1 MVFNHALKFLKSRGS
16 PLREGR
22 SAEVSHIPRPGAV
35 WKGEREAEGRIGK
48 LRSRARWVSMLSTA
62 IAHGPLR
69 NCQLGIP

>member
-1 MVFNHALKFLKSRGS
+1 MVLNHASKFLKSRGS

-22 SAEVSHIPRPGAV
+22 SAEVSHFPSPGCRVEGA
-35 WKGEREAEGRIGK
+35 REAEGRLGK